1 MQYIYIHTYV
11 YELCLC
17 VCGRACVCVRVRAC
31 VFVCSK
37 RKLARLPACMDA
49 NEPTHARLL
58 TQGGPHGVFSF
69 QNGLQTLT
77 DALADEVRRLG
88 GVIRQGA
95 PVHLKSVCLSVC
107 MYVRM
112 HAFMHECMQA
122 CMHECMQVCMYACKC
137 AGMCVCMCVC
147 VCAYH

>member
-1 MQYIYIHTYV
+1 M
-11 YELCLC
+11 EFAPRM
-17 VCGRACVCVRVRAC
+17 GRFKASPSQIASARVRDMVADGHNI
-31 VFVCSK
+31 V
-37 RKLARLPACMDA
+37 KLTAGEPDFPTPDNAKAAAIACMDA
-49 NEPTHARLL
+49 NEPTHARLF

-107 MYVRM
+107 LY
-112 HAFMHECMQA
+112 A
-122 CMHECMQVCMYACKC
+122 CMHSCMHVCKHACMNVCK
-137 AGMCVCMCVC
+137 CVCMRASV
-147 VCAYH
+147 